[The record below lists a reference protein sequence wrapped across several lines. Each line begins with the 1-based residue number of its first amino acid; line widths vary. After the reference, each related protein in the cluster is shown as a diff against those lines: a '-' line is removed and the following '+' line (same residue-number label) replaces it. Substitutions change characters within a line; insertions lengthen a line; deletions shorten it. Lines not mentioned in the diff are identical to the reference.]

1 MPAALIAAL
10 GLLSSGSVARAQE
23 GPPLEFS
30 PVLELRARG
39 HVGHTAGLSEGLV
52 SDSRLLTRSRLGQH
66 LSRGQV
72 EAEVAVQGY
81 RDWVPVPDS
90 NGAYDLTAPRLEVY
104 RAWGSIALRLPG
116 EIGAELAV
124 GRQALTLHEGRLVSE
139 YDFSPRSNPLDAV
152 DLELEAG
159 SFHWRITNIR
169 DFDDPTS
176 LEQPGTSLTV
186 LGFAHEDP
194 VKAWVFDLVSVLDW
208 PQGEA
213 RATVGYFGDWERER
227 LGLGS
232 EAYAQ
237 SREREQGSASSGLLA
252 GWASYTLGPQRLLE
266 LRLQGDLLSPELSL
280 EVDGGFASP
289 LSDKFAYQG
298 YLGLFQDPADTAYRG
313 LSDAHLRATWR
324 PHPAWEVVGALHHL
338 ALLEDPAP
346 LGEEL
351 DLLVRWA
358 VTPVARVEGGV
369 FFFWAGGGFDE
380 VAPRGLVGREDLST
394 GFLQL
399 TFGL

>member
-1 MPAALIAAL
+1 MPAALSAVL
-10 GLLSSGSVARAQE
+10 GGLLLAGSAAAQE

-39 HVGHTAGLSEGLV
+39 HVGYTTGLAHGV
-52 SDSRLLTRSRLGQH
+52 VPDSRLLTRSRLGQH
-66 LSRGQV
+66 LSRGRV

-81 RDWVPVPDS
+81 RDWLAVPES
-90 NGAYDLTAPRLEVY
+90 YGAYDLTAPRLEIY
-104 RAWGSIALRLPG
+104 RAWGSLALRLPG

-124 GRQALTLHEGRLVSE
+124 GRQGLTLHEGRLVSE
-139 YDFSPRSNPLDAV
+139 YDYSARSNPLDAV
-152 DLELEAG
+152 DLEVEAG

-186 LGFAHEDP
+186 LGFSHEDP
-194 VKAWVFDLVSVLDW
+194 IKAWVFDLVSMLDW

-213 RATVGYFGDWERER
+213 RATLGFYGDWERER
-227 LGLGS
+227 LGVGG
-232 EAYAQ
+232 EGYAQ
-237 SREREQGSASSGLLA
+237 SRERTQGTSSSGLLA
-252 GWASYTLGPQRLLE
+252 GWARYTVGSQRLLE

-280 EVDGGFASP
+280 ESNGGFAAP
-289 LSDKFAYQG
+289 LGDRFAYQG
-298 YLGLFQDPADTAYRG
+298 YLGLFQDPTDTGHRG
-313 LSDAHLRATWR
+313 LSDALLRATWR
-324 PHPAWEVVGALHHL
+324 PHPAWEVVWAMHHL
-338 ALLEDPAP
+338 ALLEDPRT
-346 LGEEL
+346 LGDEV

-369 FFFWAGGGFDE
+369 FLFWGSEGLAE
-380 VAPRGLVGREDLST
+380 VAPPSLEGRDELST
-394 GFLQL
+394 GFLQV